1 MQNWGGNFGEKIV
14 LLKEYPSLLRGMV
27 HANKVYSND
36 NQGLQKIVNFMTPK
50 EGFFVLGRGHTSQY
64 LKMHYP

>member
-1 MQNWGGNFGEKIV
+1 
-14 LLKEYPSLLRGMV
+14 MV

-36 NQGLQKIVNFMTPK
+36 DQGLQKIVNFMTPK